1 MQTVSMPRRATLGRA
16 ANRSLLAQ
24 PTSRPVLRPL
34 RFKEEDRPDLLKDA
48 DVQRKKLQNN
58 LTNVVEDANRN
69 VAQSVEKAGGSGRA
83 EQLKE
88 FIQTAG
94 AHPEYDQG
102 EPKVPQGVSAFTRR
116 REIFTGRLA
125 MLGFSAAC
133 FWEAVTP
140 GHNNILDQITAFFN
154 LVGFESASNTTSA
167 ALLFGLIGWNAI
179 SALAPWSQT
188 WTEENQKDVQK
199 RQPGPTQGA
208 ADATHP
214 MDFLGITGIGFT
226 KHNELFLG
234 RTAMMGFFAA
244 LVGQFVQGG
253 LYGPGPLAQVANWF
267 SIPVTDDY
275 YNIFPGLAVAF
286 VVGITAISYLSG
298 RPGTLRGE
306 KDVY

>member
-1 MQTVSMPRRATLGRA
+1 M
-16 ANRSLLAQ
+16 
-24 PTSRPVLRPL
+24 RPL
-34 RFKEEDRPDLLKDA
+34 RFKEEDGREALQRA
-48 DVQRKKLQNN
+48 DDKRQQAQGNVQEAGDRVQEK
-58 LTNVVEDANRN
+58 
-69 VAQSVEKAGGSGRA
+69 VARDVDRVGGNGRS

-167 ALLFGLIGWNAI
+167 VLLFGLIGWNAI